1 MEIIHIFYDRGL
13 FHGSRFPASNDSD
26 SYSGRNLGALE
37 GMDQWQRMD
46 ALTWRDNRGN
56 PCLLELGVRGCP
68 VCSIG
73 HQPR

>member
-26 SYSGRNLGALE
+26 SYAGRNLGVLE

-46 ALTWRDNRGN
+46 ALTWSDNRGH
-56 PCLLELGVRGCP
+56 PYLLGPSMRGGPVRI
-68 VCSIG
+68 IG
-73 HQPR
+73 DQPG

>member
-26 SYSGRNLGALE
+26 SYAGRNLGALE

-46 ALTWRDNRGN
+46 ALIWRDNCGHPYLLGPSMRGG
-56 PCLLELGVRGCP
+56 PVRI
-68 VCSIG
+68 IG
-73 HQPR
+73 DQPG